1 MLYLLYLMPKNIG
14 IIIFFSG
21 QHFKRCC
28 LCCTNVVHLF
38 IFVVQNELFD
48 TITIKRNDDINERL
62 TEEDIVSEYDGE
74 E

>member
-1 MLYLLYLMPKNIG
+1 MELL
-14 IIIFFSG
+14 
-21 QHFKRCC
+21 KRQY
-28 LCCTNVVHLF
+28 

-62 TEEDIVSEYDGE
+62 TEEDIASEYDGE